1 MSSATQVTKNV
12 ISSSSW
18 PHMVL
23 FQRSRNFFSTCS
35 AAVSLREFNRF
46 ARNNDYGSARNR
58 FSHDFEETNFEAKKS
73 YSDSPSDGGEG
84 SEGGSGYSRRSDRF
98 SRDSNDRYG
107 RGTNRFSRDGD
118 RYNNNRDGGY
128 RSNNRFGRGNRD
140 RDGNRGGRQME
151 SKSATATESYLYF
164 DVPPTQPPTEVEM
177 ALSNF
182 QLSPNSLRPFKEK
195 NITSLYPIQA
205 AAFHPILNGEDIVA
219 RAKTGTGKT
228 LSFVLPII
236 EKLSKAPRHTKPKVL
251 ILAPVRELATQI
263 STVIKEHAPQLKV
276 ATMYGG
282 TSVMGNKYDL
292 NRNPHIIVGTP
303 GRLIDLHERG
313 ILDLSGIETLV
324 FDEADVMLEE
334 KTWGEGLLKMLAR
347 LPKEH
352 QTVLFSATLP
362 ASVKDVVNQYV
373 KPDFKILNMIDDRSE
388 QTSNLIDHYAVC
400 VKPEQIHTAIAK
412 ISQTFSGELGRTLV
426 FVNQKRVCDDIAY
439 SDILNKTGVL
449 HGDITQ
455 NTRER
460 TLQSFRDR
468 RIKYLIATDVAARGI
483 DIPELDLIIQVQPPD
498 RPEMYVHRSGRTG
511 RAGRKG
517 VSVLLFTQDTIDKVS
532 GIERAAKVTFQQ
544 MRVPQAK
551 TTA

>member
-1 MSSATQVTKNV
+1 MHRSSALITLKTITNGLSRTTVHSMSSATQVTKNV

-219 RAKTGTGKT
+219 RA
-228 LSFVLPII
+228 
-236 EKLSKAPRHTKPKVL
+236 SKYNILVL
-251 ILAPVRELATQI
+251 IYLFLFI
-263 STVIKEHAPQLKV
+263 FYS
-276 ATMYGG
+276 
-282 TSVMGNKYDL
+282 S
-292 NRNPHIIVGTP
+292 
-303 GRLIDLHERG
+303 LIFLCAN
-313 ILDLSGIETLV
+313 LS
-324 FDEADVMLEE
+324 
-334 KTWGEGLLKMLAR
+334 
-347 LPKEH
+347 
-352 QTVLFSATLP
+352 
-362 ASVKDVVNQYV
+362 Y
-373 KPDFKILNMIDDRSE
+373 
-388 QTSNLIDHYAVC
+388 NL
-400 VKPEQIHTAIAK
+400 T
-412 ISQTFSGELGRTLV
+412 
-426 FVNQKRVCDDIAY
+426 
-439 SDILNKTGVL
+439 
-449 HGDITQ
+449 
-455 NTRER
+455 
-460 TLQSFRDR
+460 
-468 RIKYLIATDVAARGI
+468 
-483 DIPELDLIIQVQPPD
+483 
-498 RPEMYVHRSGRTG
+498 
-511 RAGRKG
+511 
-517 VSVLLFTQDTIDKVS
+517 
-532 GIERAAKVTFQQ
+532 
-544 MRVPQAK
+544 
-551 TTA
+551 